1 MVSYLPALEI
11 FEIVLE
17 EFSCP
22 LPSIFLDPASYSSSL
37 ALILLVT
44 SELGFIKGV
53 LSGSHMALGTLFLI
67 GAGSRPWGLLWGL
80 TTTEYSSQVWDWGG
94 QYIPQNLVDFYHI
107 YF

>member
-1 MVSYLPALEI
+1 MVSHLAALEI

-22 LPSIFLDPASYSSSL
+22 LPSIFLDPASQSSSL
-37 ALILLVT
+37 SIILLVT
-44 SELGFIKGV
+44 SELDFVKDV

-80 TTTEYSSQVWDWGG
+80 TTTDYSSQVWGFFG
-94 QYIPQNLVDFYHI
+94 QHIPQNLVDFYHI